1 MKKQRNWELFGKVL
15 AVIGVL
21 VLIIVVCFGEREQKE
36 TFVEPPQPTKI
47 EENVDTQAKP
57 TESIEQKE
65 ESDIQEVQEIEEK
78 EEEEQQENTVVV
90 LPFVPA
96 N

>member
-1 MKKQRNWELFGKVL
+1 MEKQRNWELFGKVL

-21 VLIIVVCFGEREQKE
+21 VLIILVFFGEREQKE
-36 TFVEPPQPTKI
+36 TFVEPPQQTKI

-65 ESDIQEVQEIEEK
+65 ESDIQEVQETEEK
-78 EEEEQQENTVVV
+78 EDEEQENTVVV

>member
-1 MKKQRNWELFGKVL
+1 MEKQRNWELVGKVL

-21 VLIIVVCFGEREQKE
+21 VLIILVCFGEREQKE
-36 TFVEPPQPTKI
+36 TFVEPSQQTKI

-57 TESIEQKE
+57 TEQTEQKE
-65 ESDIQEVQEIEEK
+65 EVDTQEVQETEEK
-78 EEEEQQENTVVV
+78 EEEQQENTVVV

>member
-1 MKKQRNWELFGKVL
+1 MKKQRNWELVGKVL

-21 VLIIVVCFGEREQKE
+21 VLIILVFFGEREQKE
-36 TFVEPPQPTKI
+36 TFVEPPQQTKI

-57 TESIEQKE
+57 TESTEQKE
-65 ESDIQEVQEIEEK
+65 EVDTQEVQETEEK

>member
-15 AVIGVL
+15 AVIGIL
-21 VLIIVVCFGEREQKE
+21 VLIVLVCFGEREQKE
-36 TFVEPPQPTKI
+36 TFVEPPQQTKI

-65 ESDIQEVQEIEEK
+65 ESDIQEVQETEEK
-78 EEEEQQENTVVV
+78 EEEQQENTVVV

>member
-21 VLIIVVCFGEREQKE
+21 VVIILVCFGEREQKE
-36 TFVEPPQPTKI
+36 TFVEPPQQTKI

-65 ESDIQEVQEIEEK
+65 ESDIQEVQETEEK
-78 EEEEQQENTVVV
+78 EEEQQENTVVV

>member
-1 MKKQRNWELFGKVL
+1 MEKQRNWELFGKVL

-21 VLIIVVCFGEREQKE
+21 VLIILVCFGEREQKE
-36 TFVEPPQPTKI
+36 TFVEPSQPTKI

-65 ESDIQEVQEIEEK
+65 ESDIQEVQETEEK
-78 EEEEQQENTVVV
+78 EDEEQENTVVV

>member
-21 VLIIVVCFGEREQKE
+21 VVIILVCFGEREQKE
-36 TFVEPPQPTKI
+36 TFVEPPQQTKI
-47 EENVDTQAKP
+47 EENVDMQAKP
-57 TESIEQKE
+57 TEPIEQKE
-65 ESDIQEVQEIEEK
+65 EADTQEVQETEEK
-78 EEEEQQENTVVV
+78 EEEQQENTVVV

>member
-21 VLIIVVCFGEREQKE
+21 VLIVLVCFGEREQKE
-36 TFVEPPQPTKI
+36 TFVEPPQQTKI
-47 EENVDTQAKP
+47 EESVDTQAKP

-65 ESDIQEVQEIEEK
+65 ESDIQEVQETEEK
-78 EEEEQQENTVVV
+78 EDEQQENTVVV